1 MNFYLVINRKF
12 RLTVIYWRCY
22 SIINF
27 QFFSPHLVFKSLWR
41 LLRTVLLNWNCKN
54 KAWSC
59 KRFNTYLAWKKSSR
73 IVLYDFSPPFLY
85 LFCLLKYCLDQMY
98 FSYRF
103 DTKPLFTCVNVHLY
117 LTFKCSSQQVY
128 IFNYFHCFSS
138 FPGELHVEYTLI

>member
-27 QFFSPHLVFKSLWR
+27 QFFSPHLVFKSLWK
-41 LLRTVLLNWNCKN
+41 LLRTVLLNWKCKN

-73 IVLYDFSPPFLY
+73 IVLYDFSPPFFY

-103 DTKPLFTCVNVHLY
+103 DTKPLFTFAMSTCIWHLNAVANRYTY
-117 LTFKCSSQQVY
+117 LI
-128 IFNYFHCFSS
+128 IFIFFILS
-138 FPGELHVEYTLI
+138 GRT

>member
-1 MNFYLVINRKF
+1 MENFAWQWYIDVAI
-12 RLTVIYWRCY
+12 RL
-22 SIINF
+22 SI
-27 QFFSPHLVFKSLWR
+27 FSFSVHTSFLNLFED
-41 LLRTVLLNWNCKN
+41 LRTVLLNWKCKN

-73 IVLYDFSPPFLY
+73 IVLYDFSPPFFY

-138 FPGELHVEYTLI
+138 FPGELHVD